1 MITVEYISGPE
12 SYGDEIRRLLAA
24 ADDEFVPPLSAREGT
39 TQTEGLS
46 EQRNDVLDEYY
57 EQCID
62 QSFILAYEADTVYG
76 FLSFK
81 RGYDIEEFG
90 QYTPSTYVSTVIVDP
105 DTRREGYARAMYEEL
120 LTNTPEEIRDPY
132 VTTRTWSTNDRHLN
146 LLDDL
151 GFELL
156 ERVEDDRGDGIDTV
170 YYGIEVE
177 QFDG

>member
-1 MITVEYISGPE
+1 MVTVEYISDPA

-24 ADDEFVPPLSAREGT
+24 ADEEFVPPLSAREGT

-46 EQRNDVLDEYY
+46 EQRNDALNEYY

-62 QSFILAYEADTVYG
+62 QSFILAHGGETVYG
-76 FLSFK
+76 FLSF
-81 RGYDIEEFG
+81 RQGYDIEELG
-90 QYTPSTYVSTVIVDP
+90 QYTPSTYVSTIIVDP
-105 DTRREGYARAMYEEL
+105 TARREGHARAMYREL
-120 LTNTPEEIRDPY
+120 LTNLPAEIRDQY
-132 VTTRTWSTNDRHLN
+132 VTTRTWSTNDRHLS

-156 ERVEDDRGDGIDTV
+156 KRVKDDRGDGIDTV